1 MTTAGQTATSAASP
15 SAAEIQ
21 TSTGLIGEFLRLV
34 GVPSTACAVV
44 ASGLWTVQQQL
55 QQQPVEWMPAI
66 ACTLAGLMSIFQLA
80 HVRRNHGPATLIAIV
95 IGLALTAV
103 AVNFGSS
110 GNAAVSAVWMM
121 ATFQLLIAIVS
132 FPIPKLSSKTM
143 VPEDVE
149 PAATPSEHDLVVT
162 NDSLD
167 NPSEKSSEARKRGRW
182 IALAILIAAF
192 FVYMVLVPAV
202 GMVIESISRPK
213 VSSRVLTDMTFS
225 ESIRLHSVSGV
236 VMLCFLAM
244 GASIGSFLN
253 VVIYRSPRFK
263 PLLWPP
269 SSCGNC
275 GTRIQ
280 GKDNIPIF
288 AWIFLGGRCRSC
300 HIAISSRYPL
310 VEVAVAAIFVL
321 FYYVELLSGG
331 DNLPVRSPNAY
342 RGIVWI
348 LLYTKWDL
356 VLIYLAHMFTL
367 TTLLAWGMMNWDGF
381 PVPKRSVL
389 VTLSVMTAAIATF
402 PWLYPI
408 GQSGIGGLSLPAYL
422 TPFFGVA
429 FGAVVGGLM
438 ALAFP
443 LATPA
448 VHEGSG
454 MYGATSKTPAYYP
467 SSVAA
472 FALVG
477 VVFGVHF
484 MLAVAVIAA
493 LVALLLRMTS
503 YVESWRYRMPV
514 TLIACWVSVFY
525 LSVWRQVE
533 MAVKQPMYWPV
544 SRSSLPALAIWC
556 IALSAALVICGLLH
570 KKPEIPSSPTDLT
583 AV

>member
-331 DNLPVRSPNAY
+331 DNLPYDRPTHIAASFGFCSTQVGSRADLFGSHVHVNDFTGMGNDELGWVPRPQTFGLGYFIGNDCRY
-342 RGIVWI
+342 RNV
-348 LLYTKWDL
+348 
-356 VLIYLAHMFTL
+356 
-367 TTLLAWGMMNWDGF
+367 
-381 PVPKRSVL
+381 S
-389 VTLSVMTAAIATF
+389 
-402 PWLYPI
+402 
-408 GQSGIGGLSLPAYL
+408 
-422 TPFFGVA
+422 
-429 FGAVVGGLM
+429 
-438 ALAFP
+438 
-443 LATPA
+443 
-448 VHEGSG
+448 
-454 MYGATSKTPAYYP
+454 
-467 SSVAA
+467 
-472 FALVG
+472 
-477 VVFGVHF
+477 
-484 MLAVAVIAA
+484 LAVSDRTVGN
-493 LVALLLRMTS
+493 
-503 YVESWRYRMPV
+503 WR
-514 TLIACWVSVFY
+514 LELACLFDSIFRSCIWGGC
-525 LSVWRQVE
+525 WR
-533 MAVKQPMYWPV
+533 ANGP
-544 SRSSLPALAIWC
+544 R
-556 IALSAALVICGLLH
+556 LSACH
-570 KKPEIPSSPTDLT
+570 TRRP
-583 AV
+583 